1 MHPELKWSHVNP
13 QRLYEVRATPYI
25 KVTAKASRTIKKV
38 TPRVRDRRFNANYT
52 PIHFIQHGQM
62 SPFSATREID
72 KNYASKFTRAISL
85 NVAFRKGRKIE
96 TLKLSPI

>member
-1 MHPELKWSHVNP
+1 MSTHPR
-13 QRLYEVRATPYI
+13 RLYEVRATPYI

-38 TPRVRDRRFNANYT
+38 TPRVRDRRFNANYS

-72 KNYASKFTRAISL
+72 KNYASKFTRSNFAWRFERVEKLKHL
-85 NVAFRKGRKIE
+85 N
-96 TLKLSPI
+96 